1 MVSTQV
7 ALTTRHGLKNLA
19 LPEARKVKID
29 EDLSARLHW
38 SQGGGRYSCILLDRD
53 PWDTHHF
60 IIL

>member
-38 SQGGGRYSCILLDRD
+38 SQGRPLLVHSPRS
-53 PWDTHHF
+53 
-60 IIL
+60 